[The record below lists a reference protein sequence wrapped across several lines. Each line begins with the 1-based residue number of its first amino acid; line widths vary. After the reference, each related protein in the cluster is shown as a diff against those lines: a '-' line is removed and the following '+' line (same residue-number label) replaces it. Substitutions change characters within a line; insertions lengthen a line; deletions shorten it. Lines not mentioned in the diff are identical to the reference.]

1 MVRNVVVVGAFEHPS
16 RHMPDKTDFQL
27 FQECAAGALADA
39 GLTPKDIDGLCVAP
53 NSQYGGDLSDPA
65 PNRMADYLNISPRF
79 VDTTYVGGASAQFQ
93 VRRAA
98 MAIEMGIASRVLVV
112 YGARPRSK
120 KVPVGSGGLA
130 TRGISV
136 LRPTQESFEEIYGMT
151 TMGMFAMTVA
161 RHMKLYGTGEE
172 HLAHVAVTIRN
183 HARLNPDARYRD
195 EITVDDVLASR
206 MISKPLRLL
215 NCCAITD
222 GGGAILLA
230 SPEVAK
236 DTKAKPVYLIGAG
249 EALTRGD
256 GGLGDWM
263 DVGTRT
269 AAPIAFG
276 DAGVTLDDVDTVQ
289 IYDATAFHPIQH
301 LEDLGFCGIGE
312 GGDFLDEGRKISL
325 GGDLPINTDGGGLSS
340 NHAVTRGIF
349 VMLEAIRQLR
359 GDCGPRQVKDAK
371 IAVASATGGGGPGGQ
386 GFRRSASVLI
396 FAGDAA

>member
-1 MVRNVVVVGAFEHPS
+1 VRNVVVVGAFEHPS

-98 MAIEMGIASRVLVV
+98 MAIEMGIASRVLVL

-120 KVPVGSGGLA
+120 KIPVGSGGLA

-161 RHMKLYGTGEE
+161 RHMKLYGTRDE

-236 DTKAKPVYLIGAG
+236 DTKTKPVYLIGAG

-269 AAPIAFG
+269 AAPVAFG
-276 DAGVTLDDVDTVQ
+276 DAGVTLDDIDTVQ

-359 GDCGPRQVKDAK
+359 GDCGPRQVKHAK
-371 IAVASATGGGGPGGQ
+371 IAIASATGGGGPGGQ

>member
-1 MVRNVVVVGAFEHPS
+1 
-16 RHMPDKTDFQL
+16 MPDKTDFQL

-65 PNRMADYLNISPRF
+65 PNRMADYLNIAPRF

-98 MAIEMGIASRVLVV
+98 MAIEMGIASCVLVV
-112 YGARPRSK
+112 YCARPRSK
-120 KVPVGSGGLA
+120 RVPVGSGGLA
-130 TRGISV
+130 TRGIDV

-161 RHMKLYGTGEE
+161 RHMKLYGTSEE

-222 GGGAILLA
+222 GGGAIVLA
-230 SPEVAK
+230 SKQVAR
-236 DTKAKPVYLIGAG
+236 DCRTTPVSLIGAG
-249 EALTRGD
+249 EAFTRGD

-269 AAPIAFG
+269 AAPIAFA
-276 DAGVTLDDVDTVQ
+276 DAGIIRDDVDTVQ

-312 GGDFLDEGRKISL
+312 GGEFLDEGRKISL

-359 GDCGPRQVKDAK
+359 GECGPRQVKDAK
-371 IAVASATGGGGPGGQ
+371 VAIASATGGGGPGGQ

-396 FAGDAA
+396 FGAGA